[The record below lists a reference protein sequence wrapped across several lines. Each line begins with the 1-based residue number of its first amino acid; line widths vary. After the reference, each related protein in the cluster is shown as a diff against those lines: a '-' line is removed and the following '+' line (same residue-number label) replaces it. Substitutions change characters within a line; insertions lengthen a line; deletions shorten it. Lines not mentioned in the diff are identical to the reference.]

1 MTFQDTAAMSWE
13 TQTHEAH
20 TFWRLERF
28 SGSDWLVLALTVWK
42 KLPHWR
48 NDWKVICWWSMYLF
62 IKHSNNDYLN
72 LWIVGIGKSLI
83 RYVTFLQR
91 KDISSEAGSFLW
103 CKEMLTSCVLF
114 LKGLFVFRFQ
124 LFSWNFLAACLWWQF
139 LLFLHK
145 SWNLTGCHRF
155 KMCVRARIP
164 PV

>member
-83 RYVTFLQR
+83 RYVTFCKEKISHR
-91 KDISSEAGSFLW
+91 KLAHFYGAR
-103 CKEMLTSCVLF
+103 EMLTSCV
-114 LKGLFVFRFQ
+114 VFKRT
-124 LFSWNFLAACLWWQF
+124 LFSVSNFLVGTF
-139 LLFLHK
+139 
-145 SWNLTGCHRF
+145 
-155 KMCVRARIP
+155 
-164 PV
+164 